1 MHLMSGENHY
11 SISIESV
18 LIEKNGIETGQ
29 TGYGM
34 EGSVGGEDW
43 ISAPQ

>member
-1 MHLMSGENHY
+1 MHLMSGENNY

-18 LIEKNGIETGQ
+18 LIEKNDVEMGQ

-34 EGSVGGEDW
+34 DGCVGGEEW